1 MEKSL
6 KIGEFA
12 LVTGVTVKTV
22 LHYHKFGL
30 LPEAKRSPGGY
41 RLYGAAE
48 LNRMRS
54 IRRLKNLGLSLEKIK
69 EVLGK
74 PEDRISFRSILL
86 ALQDELL
93 AQIRAMQE
101 RAEMIRKLLDEA
113 PDDTPSFK
121 IMMEILGPE
130 AQEKFQEICPEI
142 YEQERKL
149 YGVIDDLQW
158 GIDCQDLLREV
169 AEYFR
174 DNPEQYQQSL
184 DYGSRLA
191 AIADLPPDSQ
201 LVEELARD
209 YARYL
214 IQLPFFAPLLGQES
228 GMKQSLEALFSD
240 MVAEVY
246 SPSQMKM
253 LELLGK
259 YLEDAKE
266 AVERGD

>member
-12 LVTGVTVKTV
+12 QVTGVTVKTV

-30 LPEAKRSPGGY
+30 LSEAKRSSGGY

-54 IRRLKNLGLSLEKIK
+54 IRRLKNLGLSLEQIK
-69 EVLGK
+69 EVLGE
-74 PEDRISFRSILL
+74 PEDQISFRSILL
-86 ALQDELL
+86 TLQDELL

-101 RAEMIRKLLDEA
+101 RVEMIRKLLDEA

-121 IMMEILGPE
+121 KVMEILGPE

-149 YGVIDDLQW
+149 YEVFDDLQW
-158 GIDCQDLLREV
+158 GIDYEDILREV

-174 DNPEQYQQSL
+174 DNPDQYQRSL

-191 AIADLPPDSQ
+191 AIADLPPDST
-201 LVEELARD
+201 LVKELARD
-209 YARYL
+209 YAGYL
-214 IQLPFFAPLLGQES
+214 IELPFFAPFLNQEP
-228 GMKQSLEALFSD
+228 GMKPSLEVLFSD

-253 LELLGK
+253 LKLLGE

-266 AVERGD
+266 AVKRGD

>member
-1 MEKSL
+1 MEKPL

-12 LVTGVTVKTV
+12 QVTGVTVKTV

-48 LNRMRS
+48 LNRIRS
-54 IRRLKNLGLSLEKIK
+54 IRRLKNLGLSLEQIK
-69 EVLGK
+69 RLLGE
-74 PEDRISFRSILL
+74 PEDQISSRSILL

-101 RAEMIRKLLDEA
+101 RVEMIRKLLDETPA
-113 PDDTPSFK
+113 DPPSFK
-121 IMMEILGPE
+121 MMMEILGPE
-130 AQEKFQEICPEI
+130 AQERFQEICPEI

-149 YGVIDDLQW
+149 YEVIDDLQW
-158 GIDCQDLLREV
+158 DIDYQDIVREV

-174 DNPEQYQQSL
+174 DNPGQYQQSL
-184 DYGSRLA
+184 DFGSRLA
-191 AIADLPPDSQ
+191 AIADFPPDSP

-209 YARYL
+209 YAGYL
-214 IQLPFFAPLLGQES
+214 IELPFFARFLSQEP
-228 GMKQSLEALFSD
+228 GMKRSMEALFSD

-259 YLEDAKE
+259 YIEDAKE
-266 AVERGD
+266 AVERDD